1 MPLLAITRQLD
12 ATAIAE
18 RLIRAKEDKTSSL
31 AFFQIEFDDQ
41 VTTATIALFRHA
53 SRQAR
58 RWNELNLFGCIG
70 QVETV
75 LQVCTALDLFAQI
88 TVKGMT
94 RENERI
100 SQQAALSL
108 GMAMKFN
115 TLLHTLHLG
124 NIALSREQS
133 AALSDGLRTMDEGH
147 FKQLSMSRITFAED
161 AIAELASGLQN
172 NSSIQTL
179 AVTSCNLTDAQVAQ
193 LVQGMV
199 DHSSIKVLRL
209 FGNQGRTQALVALV
223 QVLSSTKLE
232 SLDFHHQ
239 SWQEGGLQSHIKILA
254 AGLKGNQHL
263 KRLNLSSNILVDE
276 DLSSLSNILWT
287 CPRLEELDLDLN
299 NITNRGL
306 ETFASQNMPGS
317 LRRLRLSGNDFTRE
331 GAIHLLKILKVN
343 LELGFVD
350 CHRFWVRS
358 EERREIQHFMDLNR
372 SGRILLRN
380 RSTTPIAL
388 WPVVLAKA
396 STVFRSNAERRADV
410 IFHLLQGPALMER
423 RDSQVAVM
431 EEDKKQTEELAGR
444 KRAAWTDPRRRET
457 LLEMSKRRKRE

>member
-1 MPLLAITRQLD
+1 M
-12 ATAIAE
+12 
-18 RLIRAKEDKTSSL
+18 
-31 AFFQIEFDDQ
+31 
-41 VTTATIALFRHA
+41 
-53 SRQAR
+53 
-58 RWNELNLFGCIG
+58 G

-94 RENERI
+94 RDERI

-124 NIALSREQS
+124 HIALSREQS
-133 AALSDGLRTMDEGH
+133 AALSDGLRTMDESQSCQ

-179 AVTSCNLTDAQVAQ
+179 AVTSCNLTDVQVAQ

-199 DHSSIKVLRL
+199 NHSSLKVLRL
-209 FGNQGRTQALVALV
+209 FGNQGRTHALVALV
-223 QVLSSTKLE
+223 KLLSSTKLE

-239 SWQEGGLQSHIKILA
+239 SWQEGGLQAQVKILA
-254 AGLKGNQHL
+254 AGLKGNQHI

-276 DLSSLSNILWT
+276 DLSSLSKILWT

-306 ETFASQNMPGS
+306 ETFASQNIPGS

-331 GAIHLLKILKVN
+331 GAIHLLKILQVN

-358 EERREIQHFMDLNR
+358 EKRREIQHFMDLNR
-372 SGRILLRN
+372 SGRILLRHS
-380 RSTTPIAL
+380 STPPIAL
-388 WPVVLAKA
+388 WPVVLARA
-396 STVFRSNAERRADV
+396 NNVFRSNDERRADV

-423 RDSQVAVM
+423 RGSRVAAKEV
-431 EEDKKQTEELAGR
+431 DKMHTEELAGR
-444 KRAAWTDPRRRET
+444 KRAALD
-457 LLEMSKRRKRE
+457 

>member
-1 MPLLAITRQLD
+1 MPLLAITRQLHS
-12 ATAIAE
+12 AAIAN

-53 SRQAR
+53 SQQGR
-58 RWNELNLFGCIG
+58 RWNELNLFGCMG
-70 QVETV
+70 QVEIV

-88 TVKGMT
+88 TVKGIT
-94 RENERI
+94 RDERI
-100 SQQAALSL
+100 SQQAVLSL

-115 TLLHTLHLG
+115 FSLHTLHLG
-124 NIALSREQS
+124 HIALSREQS
-133 AALSDGLRTMDEGH
+133 AALSDGLRTITDEGQ

-161 AIAELASGLQN
+161 AVAELASGLQS

-179 AVTSCNLTDAQVAQ
+179 AVTSCNLTDTQVAQ
-193 LVQGMV
+193 LVQGV
-199 DHSSIKVLRL
+199 VNHSSLKVLRL
-209 FGNQGRTQALVALV
+209 FGNQGRAQALVALV
-223 QVLSSTKLE
+223 KLLSSTKLE

-239 SWQEGGLQSHIKILA
+239 SWQQGGLQSQIKILA
-254 AGLKGNQHL
+254 AGLKGNQHI

-276 DLSSLSNILWT
+276 DLSSLSEILWT
-287 CPRLEELDLDLN
+287 CPKLEELDLDLN

-306 ETFASQNMPGS
+306 ETFSSQNIPGS

-331 GAIHLLKILKVN
+331 GATHLLKILQVN

-350 CHRFWVRS
+350 CHQFWVRS
-358 EERREIQHFMDLNR
+358 EKRREIQHFMDLNR
-372 SGRILLRN
+372 SGRILLRH
-380 RSTTPIAL
+380 SSATPIAL

-396 STVFRSNAERRADV
+396 NTVFRSNEERRADV

-423 RDSQVAVM
+423 RDSRVAA
-431 EEDKKQTEELAGR
+431 EEDKMNTEELTGR
-444 KRAAWTDPRRRET
+444 KRAALD
-457 LLEMSKRRKRE
+457 

>member
-1 MPLLAITRQLD
+1 MPLLAITRKLD
-12 ATAIAE
+12 AAAIAK
-18 RLIRAKEDKTSSL
+18 RLMRAKEDKTSSL

-53 SRQAR
+53 SRQAL
-58 RWNELNLFGCIG
+58 RWNELNLFGCMG

-88 TVKGMT
+88 TIKGMT
-94 RENERI
+94 RDERI
-100 SQQAALSL
+100 GQQAALSL

-124 NIALSREQS
+124 HIALSREQS
-133 AALSDGLRTMDEGH
+133 AALSAGLRTITDEGQ

-179 AVTSCNLTDAQVAQ
+179 AVTSCNLTDAQIAQ

-199 DHSSIKVLRL
+199 NHSSLKVLRL
-209 FGNQGRTQALVALV
+209 FGNQGHTQALMALV
-223 QVLSSTKLE
+223 KLLSSTKLE

-239 SWQEGGLQSHIKILA
+239 SWQQGGLQSQIKILA
-254 AGLKGNQHL
+254 AGLKGNQHI

-276 DLSSLSNILWT
+276 DLSSLSKILWT

-306 ETFASQNMPGS
+306 ETFASQNIPGS
-317 LRRLRLSGNDFTRE
+317 LKRLRLSGNHLTTE
-331 GAIHLLKILKVN
+331 GAIHLLKILQVN

-358 EERREIQHFMDLNR
+358 EKRREIQHFMDLNR
-372 SGRILLRN
+372 SGRILLRHS
-380 RSTTPIAL
+380 STTPIAL
-388 WPVVLAKA
+388 WPLVLAKA
-396 STVFRSNAERRADV
+396 NIVLRSNDERRADV
-410 IFHLLQGPALMER
+410 LFQLLQGPALMER
-423 RDSQVAVM
+423 TDSRVAAK
-431 EEDKKQTEELAGR
+431 EEDKMHIEEAAGR
-444 KRAAWTDPRRRET
+444 KRAALD
-457 LLEMSKRRKRE
+457 